1 MKRPIPVIF
10 AVIMFLG
17 GCECDPN
24 NYSWRGYNECG
35 EYNLLYDQYPP
46 PRTYTTKVISEP
58 PGARI
63 ELDNDYIG
71 DAPLEIQWEGYPATG
86 CFTRNHELRALPI
99 NEGQYSQYK
108 FFDGTS
114 LGVGRPKIPKTIFFD
129 MRLAPVPR
137 HYEIDIK

>member
-1 MKRPIPVIF
+1 MKRRILVIS

-17 GCECDPN
+17 GCESCNPN
-24 NYSWRGYNECG
+24 NYNSWGYNNCG
-35 EYNLLYDQYPP
+35 QYNSFYDQYNPI
-46 PRTYTTKVISEP
+46 TYTTKVISDP

-99 NEGQYSQYK
+99 YEGQYTQYK

-114 LGVGRPKIPKTIFFD
+114 LGRPKIPKTIFFD
-129 MRLAPVPR
+129 MKLVSVPTR
-137 HYEIDIK
+137 HEIDIK